1 MPIAI
6 WSEEYEVDYPLVDQQ
21 HRTLFEMI
29 NESHRAGVEHPGTGE
44 AERLLE
50 RLAAY
55 TQEHFRM
62 EEALMATVNYPG
74 LDPHKQ
80 AHDRLVAE
88 VQSLL
93 AESLAG
99 RTPGPGRISLFLA
112 DWLRHHILQED
123 LLLIRWMRLHEP

>member
-29 NESHRAGVEHPGTGE
+29 NESHRAAVEGPGSGE
-44 AERLLE
+44 ADTLLR

-55 TQEHFRM
+55 AQEHFRV
-62 EEALMATVNYPG
+62 EETLMASSNYPG
-74 LDPHKQ
+74 LAEHKQ
-80 AHDRLVAE
+80 AHDGLVAE

-93 AESLAG
+93 AESMEG
-99 RTPGPGRISLFLA
+99 RTPEPERISLFLA
-112 DWLRHHILQED
+112 DWLQHHILQED
-123 LLLIRWMRLHEP
+123 LLLIRWMKLHPQ